1 LLAQSDAP
9 LHVLPT
15 AHGEQLP
22 PQSIADSV
30 PFLKPSVQLG
40 AAHTR
45 LVQTPLA
52 QSAPVAHPL
61 PLAHAG
67 HVPPPQSTPVSA
79 PFLMPSVH
87 DAGGG
92 WHVPLGQ

>member
-1 LLAQSDAP
+1 VLAQSDAP
-9 LHVLPT
+9 LHVLPF

-40 AAHTR
+40 TPHTR
-45 LVQTPLA
+45 PVQTPLV
-52 QSAPVAHPL
+52 QSVPVAQPW

-67 HVPPPQSTPVSA
+67 HVPPPQSTPVSLA
-79 PFLMPSVH
+79 FKTLSL
-87 DAGGG
+87 
-92 WHVPLGQ
+92 HVAV